1 MASDDAK
8 QSREGLTVLGK
19 KVSDHIAKFLADQEI
34 RHIFGIV
41 GAGNAQIFDAITRLG
56 YTEIVCVHHEQA
68 AVMAATAYYRM
79 TGKVSVALL
88 TTGAGSANGV
98 TGVVSAWMDSMPV
111 LVISGNENSRFT
123 TEENPL
129 RIWGVQGYD
138 STKMVEKVTKWTDR
152 IMQPEKVLNV
162 ITRAYSIA
170 STSRQGPV
178 WIDIPM
184 NVQAAL
190 VDDATL
196 LPVAESHA
204 PESKSLTNEDAR
216 RILQCQAGVA
226 AVQKILSASSRP
238 VLWLGHGIR
247 LAGAEHRTKELVEK
261 LGVPAL
267 VSWQA
272 CDILDSN
279 HPLCF
284 GRAGVYGQRA
294 ANFVLQNCDALICIG
309 TRLAIPQIGYD
320 MEEFARA
327 AQIAAVDIDSH
338 ELLKLG
344 DRIQVPILSDAGKFM
359 EHLLSVVKGTYG
371 RPEWINQC
379 ESYRRQYPVVG
390 PEHAD
395 MQDESGTHFINS
407 YRFMQ
412 ALEQYFHD
420 DQIVVTDMGTAL
432 LSGHQVLKFKT
443 GQRMLTSTGLGE
455 MGFGLPGA
463 IGAAIGGKR
472 EVLCLNCDG
481 GMMLNLQELQT
492 IAHHQL
498 PIKII
503 IFNNDGYLM
512 IKHTQK
518 ALFSGRYSG
527 SDRKSGVTC
536 PDFSKVAYAFGI
548 PSFQIRTWDD
558 VKKIIPQV
566 QSIHGPVICE
576 VFICPEQPF
585 VPKLSL
591 VQQKDGTLISPPLE
605 DLSPLL
611 TREEMKKNMIIGLHP
626 KSNNLE
632 IGTLD

>member
-1 MASDDAK
+1 MS
-8 QSREGLTVLGK
+8 EK
-19 KVSDHIAKFLADQEI
+19 KVSDYIAKFLADQGI
-34 RHIFGIV
+34 RHAFGIV

-56 YTEIVCVHHEQA
+56 FTEIVCVHHEQA
-68 AVMAATAYYRM
+68 AVMAATTYFRM
-79 TGKVSVALL
+79 TGKVSVVLL
-88 TTGAGSANGV
+88 TTGAGSTNGV

-111 LVISGNENSRFT
+111 LVISGNENSRYT
-123 TEENPL
+123 TADNPL

-138 STKMVEKVTKWTDR
+138 STEMAEKVTKWAER
-152 IMQPEKVLNV
+152 IMQPENVLDV

-170 STSRQGPV
+170 GTSRQGPV
-178 WIDIPM
+178 WIDVPM
-184 NVQAAL
+184 NIQAAL
-190 VDDATL
+190 VDAAKLT
-196 LPVAESHA
+196 PVSEISE
-204 PESKSLTNEDAR
+204 PKGKSVPNNGAD
-216 RILQCQAGVA
+216 RILQLKEGIATVE
-226 AVQKILSASSRP
+226 KILASSSRP

-247 LAGAEHRTKELVEK
+247 LAGAEDRVKRLVEK
-261 LGVPAL
+261 LGIPAL

-272 CDILDSN
+272 CDILDSD

-320 MEEFARA
+320 LSELARA
-327 AQIAAVDIDSH
+327 AQIATVDIDSS

-344 DRIQVPILSDAGKFM
+344 DRINAPILSDAGRFIDQ
-359 EHLLSVVKGTYG
+359 LLGSSNGSYSRV
-371 RPEWINQC
+371 EWVQQC
-379 ESYRRQYPVVG
+379 ESYRQRYPVVG

-395 MQDESGTHFINS
+395 MKDEAGTKFINS

-412 ALEQYFHD
+412 SLEKYFHD

-432 LSGHQVLKFKT
+432 LSGHQVLKFKA
-443 GQRMLTSTGLGE
+443 GQRMMTSTGLGE

-463 IGAAIGGKR
+463 IGAAIGSGR
-472 EVLCLNCDG
+472 EVMCLNCDG

-492 IAHHQL
+492 IAHHNL
-498 PIKII
+498 PIKIF

-518 ALFSGRYSG
+518 ALFSGRYSC
-527 SDRKSGVTC
+527 SDRKSGVSC
-536 PDFSKVAYAFGI
+536 PDFSKVAYAFGF
-548 PSFQIRTWDD
+548 PSFQIRTWEDAET
-558 VKKIIPQV
+558 IIPQV
-566 QSIHGPVICE
+566 QAIKGPVICE
-576 VFICPEQPF
+576 VFTHPEQPF

-591 VQQKDGTLISPPLE
+591 VQQKDGSIISPPLE

-611 TREEMKKNMIIGLHP
+611 PRAEIKKDMLIGLHK
-626 KSNNLE
+626 KSDNLE

>member
-1 MASDDAK
+1 MEEK
-8 QSREGLTVLGK
+8 R
-19 KVSDHIAKFLADQEI
+19 VSDYIAKFLADQEI
-34 RHIFGIV
+34 HHVFGIV

-56 YTEIVCVHHEQA
+56 YTEIICVHHEQA
-68 AVMAATAYYRM
+68 AVMAATTYYRM
-79 TGKVSVALL
+79 TGKVTVVLL
-88 TTGAGSANGV
+88 TTGAGSTNGV

-123 TEENPL
+123 TADNPL

-138 STKMVEKVTKWTDR
+138 STQMVEKVTKWTNR
-152 IMQPEKVLNV
+152 IMQPENVLNV
-162 ITRAYSIA
+162 ISRAYAIA
-170 STSRQGPV
+170 NTSRPGPV

-184 NVQAAL
+184 NIQAAL
-190 VDDATL
+190 VQAEKLKPATM
-196 LPVAESHA
+196 VEAELEGNLNIVGR
-204 PESKSLTNEDAR
+204 PRVID
-216 RILQCQAGVA
+216 CQAGTK
-226 AVQKILSASSRP
+226 AVQQMLKSAERP
-238 VLWLGHGIR
+238 VLWLGNGIR
-247 LAGAEHRTKELVEK
+247 LAGAEQRVKQLVEK
-261 LGVPAL
+261 LGMPTL

-272 CDILDSN
+272 CDILDSD

-294 ANFVLQNCDALICIG
+294 SNFVLQNCDALICIG

-320 MEEFARA
+320 LTEFARA
-327 AQIAAVDIDSH
+327 AEIAVVDIDPV
-338 ELLKLG
+338 ELEKLG
-344 DRIQVPILSDAGKFM
+344 DRIKAPILSDAGKFIDQ
-359 EHLLSVVKGTYG
+359 LLQADLETIS
-371 RPEWINQC
+371 RPDWIKQC
-379 ESYRRQYPVVG
+379 ENYRQQYPVVG
-390 PEHAD
+390 SEHAD
-395 MQDESGTHFINS
+395 MRDESGTSFINS

-412 ALEQYFHD
+412 SLEKYFHD

-432 LSGHQVLKFKT
+432 LSGHQVLKFND

-463 IGAAIGGKR
+463 IGAAIGAHR
-472 EVLCLNCDG
+472 EVMCLNCDG

-518 ALFSGRYSG
+518 ALFAGRYSG
-527 SDRKSGVTC
+527 SDKKSGVTC

-548 PSFQIRTWDD
+548 PSFQIRTWED
-558 VKKIIPQV
+558 VEAIIPQL
-566 QSIHGPVICE
+566 QAINGPAICE
-576 VFICPEQPF
+576 VFTHPEQPF

-591 VQQKDGTLISPPLE
+591 VQQKDGSIISPPLE

-611 TREEMKKNMIIGLHP
+611 GRDEMRKNMLIGLHQ

-632 IGTLD
+632 ISTLD

>member
-1 MASDDAK
+1 ML
-8 QSREGLTVLGK
+8 EK
-19 KVSDHIAKFLADQEI
+19 KVSDIVAEYFQTQGI
-34 RHIFGIV
+34 RHVFGIV

-56 YTEIVCVHHEQA
+56 FTEIICVHHEQA
-68 AVMAATAYYRM
+68 AVMAATTYYRM
-79 TGKVSVALL
+79 TGKVTVVLL
-88 TTGAGSANGV
+88 TTGAGSTNGV

-123 TEENPL
+123 TAENPL

-138 STKMVEKVTKWTDR
+138 STQMVEKVTKWSER
-152 IMQPEKVLNV
+152 IMRPEQILNV
-162 ITRAYSIA
+162 ITRAYATA
-170 STSRQGPV
+170 SAPRTGPV

-184 NVQAAL
+184 NIQAAL
-190 VDDATL
+190 VSSDKLEPVEL
-196 LPVAESHA
+196 LEADVNAEAEGEMDVDS
-204 PESKSLTNEDAR
+204 AR
-216 RILQCQAGVA
+216 LVYGQTG
-226 AVQKILSASSRP
+226 LSMVKEMLGSAERP
-238 VLWLGHGIR
+238 VLWLGNGIR
-247 LAGAEHRTKELVEK
+247 FAGAEHRVLELVES
-261 LGVPAL
+261 LGIPVL

-309 TRLAIPQIGYD
+309 TRLAIPQVGYD
-320 MEEFARA
+320 LTEFARA
-327 AQIAAVDIDSH
+327 ARIAMVDIDAE

-344 DRIQVPILSDAGKFM
+344 DRIHAPILSDAGKFIDT
-359 EHLLSVVKGTYG
+359 LLSDIKDDYS
-371 RPEWINQC
+371 RPDWILKC
-379 ESYRRQYPVVG
+379 DAYRKDYPVVG

-395 MQDESGTHFINS
+395 MQDESGTNFINS
-407 YRFMQ
+407 YRFMEV
-412 ALEQYFHD
+412 LERYFHE

-432 LSGHQVLKFKT
+432 LSGHQVLKFKA

-463 IGAAIGGKR
+463 IGAAIGADR

-492 IAHHQL
+492 IAHHKL

-536 PDFSKVAYAFGI
+536 PDFAKVAYAFDM
-548 PSFQIRTWDD
+548 PSFQIRTWED
-558 VKKIIPQV
+558 VETILPQI
-566 QSIHGPVICE
+566 QEINGPVICE
-576 VFICPEQPF
+576 VFTHPEQPF

-591 VQQKDGTLISPPLE
+591 VQQKDGSIISPPLE

-611 TREEMKKNMIIGLHP
+611 SRDEMRKNMLIGLHQ

-632 IGTLD
+632 ISTLD

>member
-1 MASDDAK
+1 MS
-8 QSREGLTVLGK
+8 EK
-19 KVSDHIAKFLADQEI
+19 KVSDFIAAFLEAQGI
-34 RHIFGIV
+34 RHVFGIV

-68 AVMAATAYYRM
+68 AVMAATTYYRM
-79 TGKVSVALL
+79 TGKVTVALL
-88 TTGAGSANGV
+88 TTGAGSTNGV

-123 TEENPL
+123 TAENPL

-138 STKMVEKVTKWTDR
+138 SIQMVEKVTKWTDR
-152 IMQPEKVLNV
+152 ILVPEKVLDV
-162 ITRAYSIA
+162 ISRAYSIA

-178 WIDIPM
+178 WIDVPM
-184 NVQAAL
+184 NIQAAL
-190 VDDATL
+190 VDETRL
-196 LPVAESHA
+196 VPVVVSNETEVKSHS
-204 PESKSLTNEDAR
+204 EGDIS
-216 RILQCQAGVA
+216 RILNCKDGLD
-226 AVQKILSASSRP
+226 AVWKILDSSERP
-238 VLWLGHGIR
+238 ILWLGNGIR
-247 LAGAEHRTKELVEK
+247 LSGAENQVLELVEK
-261 LGVPAL
+261 LGVPTL

-272 CDILDSN
+272 CDILDSD

-309 TRLAIPQIGYD
+309 TRLAIPQVGYD
-320 MEEFARA
+320 LTEFARA
-327 AQIAAVDIDSH
+327 AQIVMVDIDSQ

-344 DRIQVPILSDAGKFM
+344 DRINVPVLSDAGGFIG
-359 EHLLSVVKGTYG
+359 HLLSVINESFS
-371 RPEWINQC
+371 RPDWIRKC
-379 ESYRRQYPVVG
+379 ESYRQHYPVVG

-395 MQDESGTHFINS
+395 MQDEAGTRFINS

-412 ALEQYFHD
+412 VLEQYFHD

-432 LSGHQVLKFKT
+432 LSGHQVLKFKA

-463 IGAAIGGKR
+463 IGAAIGAVR
-472 EVLCLNCDG
+472 DVMCLNCDG

-492 IAHHQL
+492 IAHHKL

-536 PDFSKVAYAFGI
+536 PDFSKIAYAFDI
-548 PSFQIRTWDD
+548 PSFQIRTWED
-558 VKKIIPQV
+558 VDEIIPKV
-566 QSIHGPVICE
+566 QAIDGPVICE
-576 VFICPEQPF
+576 VFTHPEQPF

-591 VQQKDGTLISPPLE
+591 VQQKNGSIISPPLE

-611 TREEMKKNMIIGLHP
+611 PRAEMRKNMLIGLHQ
-626 KSNNLE
+626 KSDNLE